1 MLGFVKPVSSGGAR
15 PSFVLP
21 LTDAPSRW
29 VFSGVSAGP
38 LRVTIFL
45 EGKVRAQ
52 GGNHMPRE
60 LERHLVVEV
69 IPAEMLA
76 SVISGEE
83 PGRFPLDQGVIAE
96 YGDWELVSHTFDVR
110 NDGAAILAVIFET
123 KARRA
128 R

>member
-1 MLGFVKPVSSGGAR
+1 
-15 PSFVLP
+15 
-21 LTDAPSRW
+21 
-29 VFSGVSAGP
+29 
-38 LRVTIFL
+38 
-45 EGKVRAQ
+45 
-52 GGNHMPRE
+52 MPRE

-76 SVISGEE
+76 SVLSGEE
-83 PGRFPLDQGVIAE
+83 PGRVPLDQGVIAE

>member
-1 MLGFVKPVSSGGAR
+1 
-15 PSFVLP
+15 
-21 LTDAPSRW
+21 
-29 VFSGVSAGP
+29 
-38 LRVTIFL
+38 
-45 EGKVRAQ
+45 
-52 GGNHMPRE
+52 MPRE

-123 KARRA
+123 KARRT